1 MRTIKTIKTTNNDN
15 LIDKFFSSA
24 QLSSAQL
31 SSCLILNYS
40 KSYVYKIIFFLFSFC
55 KSRESFTLARLKN
68 NFEIISRF
76 FTAFDIIC
84 GNFIQNIFCKK
95 FLIKNYIFRS
105 LRNGF
110 LFNKKF
116 IKIYLKGVIYD

>member
-24 QLSSAQL
+24 QLSS
-31 SSCLILNYS
+31 CLILNYS
-40 KSYVYKIIFFLFSFC
+40 KSYVYLIYKIILFLFSFC

-110 LFNKKF
+110 LFNKK
-116 IKIYLKGVIYD
+116 IKKSILKGVIYD